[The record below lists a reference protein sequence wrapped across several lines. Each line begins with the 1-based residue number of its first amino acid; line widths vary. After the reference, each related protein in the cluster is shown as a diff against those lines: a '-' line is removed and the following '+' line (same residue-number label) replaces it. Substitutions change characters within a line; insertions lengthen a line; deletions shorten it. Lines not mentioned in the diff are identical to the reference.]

1 MSSTEIYGH
10 HINLPEPNPG
20 GMVTDVIVLARI
32 VHMDGAQTRD
42 MLAMTAT
49 TQTTG
54 IVQLGMI
61 SAAGASCSEWDE
73 ED

>member
-32 VHMDGAQTRD
+32 VHMDGGVGFGQVD
-42 MLAMTAT
+42 
-49 TQTTG
+49 
-54 IVQLGMI
+54 VVPVDF
-61 SAAGASCSEWDE
+61 C
-73 ED
+73 

>member
-42 MLAMTAT
+42 MLAMSAT

-61 SAAGASCSEWDE
+61 SAAGASCSDWDE

>member
-1 MSSTEIYGH
+1 MSSAEIYGH
-10 HINLPEPNPG
+10 RVSLPEPDDG

-42 MLAMTAT
+42 MLAMAAT
-49 TQTTG
+49 PQTTG

-61 SAAGASCSEWDE
+61 AAADASCSEWDE
-73 ED
+73 AS